1 MSQEHLNKFRE
12 RILKQFD
19 DDTMYGSSAQVSQN
33 RERFHGIET
42 MRLQMS
48 VVELSELKKFLLAN
62 DVTEDSEELTKKWNK
77 FVCSA

>member
-48 VVELSELKKFLLAN
+48 VVVLSELKKFLLAN
-62 DVTEDSEELTKKWNK
+62 DVDSEELTKKWNK